1 MKISDIVK
9 TNDPNISLYQKLSK
23 DFIKKEDIKKM
34 KDFFVFVK
42 NRLSLIDKNSTK
54 INVECLLKSI
64 FKELNYS
71 VKQQKCTQIEGVNS
85 GGNILLFENDKD
97 KVNFNNKLEEVKK
110 NNRSIPTED
119 ILLIAEVKCST
130 FSFDVKDKVK
140 EAEEQLYR
148 YLNQYQ
154 KHYGILSNG
163 KIWRLY
169 DKSKVFYGEKIYIEF
184 NFSKVEEKEEYRE
197 QEWFML
203 FSYLIRKERY
213 LKTNN
218 VIAVEKE
225 QIAREKEIIE
235 KKLIEILYKKLDDS
249 IVFKIAKNIYDKEFK
264 LSGEEITRHALVS
277 ILKESIIL
285 ILRILFIAYIED
297 IEIFRKILEENKSRS
312 FYIPFRCFFYNEN
325 TKNKLEYKKIIEIFN
340 FLNKSD
346 NTIEFSIFNRGLFA
360 KDKVKYLN
368 NERLFSISEFEEIL
382 VKIFFFEE
390 KNMKNEK
397 FVEYSKLEP
406 KIFGKLYEALLEYD
420 LRIADTTVHR
430 IVKNG
435 IYYIY
440 SEEELEN
447 KKVNKVATYLKGDI
461 YLTSRSLDRKKSGA
475 YYTPEDLADFMAVSA
490 IEEQLKVK
498 SPLDIKIIDNS
509 CGSGQLLISC
519 LNYLTEKV
527 WYQLDKFGDVKEEL
541 DKEYKALLKE
551 GEECGVQYNISK
563 ELVLK
568 RIFLKKC
575 IYGVDINPISVEITM
590 LSLWIDT
597 IIFGASSKF
606 IEHHIKVGNA
616 LLGYTKDEF
625 FDITKKKF
633 ENKFSLFKKRIKKIL
648 TILEDRYQEIE
659 GINDNN
665 KEGIER
671 SKKIYKEYEKG
682 EDIDNLRIIF
692 SLIKLYFVSFDKSL
706 NIEFGDITAVLGLV
720 ENILDNKTSSED
732 KEKMKKIRKLSSYYK
747 FFHYEI
753 EFPDIQRGFDVV
765 IGNPPWEKAKFNEI
779 EFFSKHISDYRK
791 LSIKEQNKIKQEI
804 FSKDNH
810 PLNVAYN
817 EEKSSINNI
826 NNICKIGFRD
836 FSSGGDPNFFRY
848 FIAFNLKLIK
858 EKGNLTYLV
867 PAAFWSEYSSRV
879 LRKYVFANYKVNY
892 IYQFENQKRFQDIDA
907 RFKFVIFQFSN
918 IKTPT
923 SNFRIKF
930 KIQGGDNIIKEIT
943 RDLKNGKDNPY
954 KGIEL
959 NVNQIKKLSP
969 MQESIIYFK
978 DNEEFGLV
986 VKMLSAF
993 NALSKEYI
1001 DFKRGFNIENKPI
1014 LKEDNNGNR
1023 IFFYSGANIYQF
1035 NSRFFESKDAK
1046 RSSKL
1051 LWIEKEDLKKVLT
1064 TKYDQCQTE
1073 RIIYRSISCSADQ
1086 RTMISTLSPK
1096 NSYWTSTLFV
1106 NSEKEPIS
1114 LYKKLFIISIFN
1126 SLTFDFLLRRF
1137 VNITL
1142 ANSCLYQCSMPQ
1154 PEEKDILDN
1163 PLYLTLVKNT
1173 ALLIAKNDPLNFSNL
1188 IYLEHFEFSK
1198 EEIHKIL
1205 NLDPKDEFF
1214 KEKENEN
1221 NFIVASL
1228 YSLTKEDFVTLL
1240 NDFRV
1245 IRNKKGEKYILSLVE
1260 GYENYLRRVR
1270 KYNAA

>member
-1 MKISDIVK
+1 M
-9 TNDPNISLYQKLSK
+9 
-23 DFIKKEDIKKM
+23 
-34 KDFFVFVK
+34 
-42 NRLSLIDKNSTK
+42 
-54 INVECLLKSI
+54 
-64 FKELNYS
+64 
-71 VKQQKCTQIEGVNS
+71 
-85 GGNILLFENDKD
+85 
-97 KVNFNNKLEEVKK
+97 
-110 NNRSIPTED
+110 
-119 ILLIAEVKCST
+119 
-130 FSFDVKDKVK
+130 
-140 EAEEQLYR
+140 
-148 YLNQYQ
+148 
-154 KHYGILSNG
+154 
-163 KIWRLY
+163 
-169 DKSKVFYGEKIYIEF
+169 
-184 NFSKVEEKEEYRE
+184 
-197 QEWFML
+197 
-203 FSYLIRKERY
+203 
-213 LKTNN
+213 
-218 VIAVEKE
+218 
-225 QIAREKEIIE
+225 
-235 KKLIEILYKKLDDS
+235 
-249 IVFKIAKNIYDKEFK
+249 
-264 LSGEEITRHALVS
+264 
-277 ILKESIIL
+277 
-285 ILRILFIAYIED
+285 
-297 IEIFRKILEENKSRS
+297 
-312 FYIPFRCFFYNEN
+312 
-325 TKNKLEYKKIIEIFN
+325 
-340 FLNKSD
+340 
-346 NTIEFSIFNRGLFA
+346 
-360 KDKVKYLN
+360 
-368 NERLFSISEFEEIL
+368 
-382 VKIFFFEE
+382 
-390 KNMKNEK
+390 
-397 FVEYSKLEP
+397 
-406 KIFGKLYEALLEYD
+406 
-420 LRIADTTVHR
+420 
-430 IVKNG
+430 
-435 IYYIY
+435 
-440 SEEELEN
+440 
-447 KKVNKVATYLKGDI
+447 
-461 YLTSRSLDRKKSGA
+461 
-475 YYTPEDLADFMAVSA
+475 
-490 IEEQLKVK
+490 
-498 SPLDIKIIDNS
+498 
-509 CGSGQLLISC
+509 
-519 LNYLTEKV
+519 
-527 WYQLDKFGDVKEEL
+527 
-541 DKEYKALLKE
+541 
-551 GEECGVQYNISK
+551 
-563 ELVLK
+563 
-568 RIFLKKC
+568 
-575 IYGVDINPISVEITM
+575 
-590 LSLWIDT
+590 
-597 IIFGASSKF
+597 
-606 IEHHIKVGNA
+606 
-616 LLGYTKDEF
+616 
-625 FDITKKKF
+625 
-633 ENKFSLFKKRIKKIL
+633 
-648 TILEDRYQEIE
+648 
-659 GINDNN
+659 
-665 KEGIER
+665 
-671 SKKIYKEYEKG
+671 
-682 EDIDNLRIIF
+682 
-692 SLIKLYFVSFDKSL
+692 
-706 NIEFGDITAVLGLV
+706 
-720 ENILDNKTSSED
+720 
-732 KEKMKKIRKLSSYYK
+732 
-747 FFHYEI
+747 
-753 EFPDIQRGFDVV
+753 
-765 IGNPPWEKAKFNEI
+765 
-779 EFFSKHISDYRK
+779 
-791 LSIKEQNKIKQEI
+791 
-804 FSKDNH
+804 
-810 PLNVAYN
+810 NVAYN

-1096 NSYWTSTLFV
+1096 NSYWTSTLCV

-1142 ANSCLYQCSMPQ
+1142 VNSCLYQCSMPQ

-1260 GYENYLRRVR
+1260 GYENYLRRAR